1 MAIKRTVETD
11 VYCDICGEW
20 ITGWKSNDTGV
31 SRTWAA
37 VFAREKGCTVGKKV
51 VCRNCRIK
59 KRIQICSIQR
69 KIGSAGR
76 DSNGMCLGFGIAALV
91 LAWIGSRVILSIRR
105 QQKKFEIEDETYN
118 KVKEAIKEKEN
129 KNEK

>member
-20 ITGWKSNDTGV
+20 IASWKSNGTGV

-51 VCRNCRIK
+51 ICRECRIK
-59 KRIQICSIQR
+59 KRIQTCSTQH
-69 KIGSAGR
+69 KIGSAGK
-76 DSNGMCLGFGIAALV
+76 DNSGMCLGF
-91 LAWIGSRVILSIRR
+91 
-105 QQKKFEIEDETYN
+105 ETLECKRCFACTSY
-118 KVKEAIKEKEN
+118 VKPATKEEN
-129 KNEK
+129 NGEHM

>member
-1 MAIKRTVETD
+1 MAIKRIVETD

-69 KIGSAGR
+69 EIGSAGIG
-76 DSNGMCLGFGIAALV
+76 SNGMCLGL
-91 LAWIGSRVILSIRR
+91 GSKKCKRCFACTSYE
-105 QQKKFEIEDETYN
+105 QKETL
-118 KVKEAIKEKEN
+118 
-129 KNEK
+129 